1 MNRLK
6 TLVFVALVALGASE
20 VSHAQVLDPAYGF
33 PFGYSLGAQASFRN
47 RLPTP
52 PYFSIYPPVYYG
64 KRYVR
69 PYGESPYASFPLL
82 GQVPNYN
89 PVPAETRASVP
100 VTIVNP
106 HAPCCDEK
114 APQPEENAQPKVMII
129 TENRVGKKRTIIN
142 PFAREQVAASE

>member
-1 MNRLK
+1 
-6 TLVFVALVALGASE
+6 
-20 VSHAQVLDPAYGF
+20 
-33 PFGYSLGAQASFRN
+33 
-47 RLPTP
+47 
-52 PYFSIYPPVYYG
+52 
-64 KRYVR
+64 
-69 PYGESPYASFPLL
+69 L

>member
-6 TLVFVALVALGASE
+6 SLVFVAVVAFGAGE
-20 VSHAQVLDPAYGF
+20 VSHAQVLDAAYGF
-33 PFGYSLGAQASFRN
+33 PFGYSLGAQAAFRN

-89 PVPAETRASVP
+89 PVPAETRASIP
-100 VTIVNP
+100 TTIVNP
-106 HAPCCDEK
+106 HAPSWSDKE
-114 APQPEENAQPKVMII
+114 QPGKENSEPKVMIV
-129 TENRVGKKRTIIN
+129 TEHRIGAKRTIIN
-142 PFAREQVAASE
+142 PFAREQIAAKE

>member
-1 MNRLK
+1 
-6 TLVFVALVALGASE
+6 
-20 VSHAQVLDPAYGF
+20 LDPAYGF